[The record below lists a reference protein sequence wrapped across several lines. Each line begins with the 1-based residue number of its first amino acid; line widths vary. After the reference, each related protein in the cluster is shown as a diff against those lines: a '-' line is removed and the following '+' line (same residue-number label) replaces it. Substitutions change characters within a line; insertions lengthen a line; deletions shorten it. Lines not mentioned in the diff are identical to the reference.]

1 MNSHAHPHP
10 DTRFHAQAPAEHEP
24 YAPPRRHWPGVLAAL
39 AVAAVVALVAV
50 NSTDRKDTLPAAPL
64 ITEPTAAG
72 PANVAPTSE
81 QTADRLVEDTSRV
94 IVTEE
99 QPVDVSTPP
108 VEDRAPAQ

>member
-10 DTRFHAQAPAEHEP
+10 DTRVYARGPSEHQP

-39 AVAAVVALVAV
+39 AVAAVVALLAV
-50 NSTDRKDTLPAAPL
+50 NNTDRKDTLPAPPL

-72 PANVAPTSE
+72 PSQTSPTSE
-81 QTADRLVEDTSRV
+81 QTTDRTVEDTSGV
-94 IVTEE
+94 IVTDE